1 MISFCKRR
9 WFLLVLMLLPGL
21 LIAAMEVG
29 STVRIELQ
37 NGSIIIGIVEKKL
50 ADTALIRTRYG
61 VFTVKLVTVK
71 TTVEIAPPPRTTV
84 NTNTNVPAAKAPSRK
99 IRIGLSG
106 GLVPVA
112 GDLAPGLTTGFS
124 PALSVLA
131 GTNALRWGGR
141 IGYAR
146 HQGTA
151 LTGSRLDIFSAEAV
165 LHFRYARLGP
175 VRFQLE
181 ASLGL
186 AHAAADMP
194 WGGFAGLRFACGI
207 RTGAE
212 CILSTRWSFSL
223 EAGLHCIPE
232 SGATLLAIPLT
243 AGIHLYL

>member
-1 MISFCKRR
+1 M
-9 WFLLVLMLLPGL
+9 LLLLPGL
-21 LIAAMEVG
+21 LAAAMEVG

-37 NGSIIIGIVEKKL
+37 NGSIIIGVVEKKL
-50 ADTALIRTRYG
+50 PDTALIRTRYG
-61 VFTVKLVTVK
+61 VFTVKLMTVK

-84 NTNTNVPAAKAPSRK
+84 RTNTNVPAVKATPRRF
-99 IRIGLSG
+99 RIGLSG
-106 GLVPVA
+106 GPVPVA
-112 GDLAPGLTTGFS
+112 GDLAPGLATGFS

-141 IGYAR
+141 IGYTR

-151 LTGSRLDIFSAEAV
+151 LTDSRLDIFSAEAV

-175 VRFQLE
+175 VRFHLE

-207 RTGAE
+207 RAGAE
-212 CILSTRWSFSL
+212 CLLSTRWSLSL

-232 SGATLLAIPLT
+232 NGATLIGIPLT
-243 AGIHLYL
+243 GGINLYL